1 LFDGQRD
8 GGKRIQLRTDLEEEL
23 PFAVV
28 DLIQIHQVLM
38 NLMRNGIEASES
50 QPPRKRVLDIHSLC
64 RPAGNISIEVHDHGR
79 GVEIPIR
86 VFEAFFS
93 TKRTYMGMGLAI
105 CRSIINGH
113 DGQLW
118 AENEDG
124 GGGAF
129 TFTLPFRSQAAGNSA
144 A

>member
-1 LFDGQRD
+1 
-8 GGKRIQLRTDLEEEL
+8 LEEDL

-28 DLIQIHQVLM
+28 DLIQIQQVLM
-38 NLMRNGIEASES
+38 NLMRSGIEALES

-64 RPAGNISIEVHDHGR
+64 RPTGNISIEVHDHGR
-79 GVEIPIR
+79 GVEDPHR

-93 TKRTYMGMGLAI
+93 TKRNDMGMGLAI

-118 AENEDG
+118 AEKQG
-124 GGGAF
+124 RRRRRFHIHIALQIASCWKFGCVIRR
-129 TFTLPFRSQAAGNSA
+129 LSAGNSF
-144 A
+144 

>member
-1 LFDGQRD
+1 
-8 GGKRIQLRTDLEEEL
+8 
-23 PFAVV
+23 
-28 DLIQIHQVLM
+28 
-38 NLMRNGIEASES
+38 MRNGIEALES

-79 GVEIPIR
+79 GVEDPHR

-93 TKRTYMGMGLAI
+93 TKRNDMGMGLAI

-118 AENEDG
+118 AENKDG
-124 GGGAF
+124 GGAAF
-129 TFTLPFRSQAAGNSA
+129 TFTCPSDRKLLEIRL
-144 A
+144 